1 MATITASLSARVD
14 ARGKSEILLRFV
26 SGRDHIYRVR
36 SRLFIQ
42 PSRWKDGAVV
52 IPRLETDEQR
62 ALKDVRDKLDA
73 LEKFLLD
80 EFSAADPAAV
90 SRRWL
95 QDAVERFHHPDG
107 SAGLDVVRLFREFR
121 DSRDISEYR
130 VRHYGVVIRSLER
143 FQEYRGKALTVGG
156 VDASVLQEYREF
168 LTDEYVIARKKR
180 WRALY
185 ATGERP
191 PEPRGHNTVVDF
203 LKIVRAFYNW
213 LRRTGRTKADPF
225 ATFEVGSA
233 TYGTPWYITIGER
246 EKLYRTNLR
255 RHPALAAQRD
265 VFVFQCLVGCRVG
278 DLLALKKE
286 DVVDGILVYVQRKTL
301 KEDARTIRVPLTE
314 TAREI
319 VARYADLP
327 GDKLLPFISA
337 QKYNDAIKRAFLAAR
352 LTRPVSILDPVTQK
366 EVKRPLN
373 EVASS
378 HLARRTFVGNLYKQ
392 VKDQNLVGAMSG
404 HGEGSKAFARYRS
417 IDDEMKAGVVGLL
430 EVKK

>member
-1 MATITASLSARVD
+1 MAKITASLSVRVD

-26 SGRDHIYRVR
+26 AGRDHVHRVH
-36 SRLFIQ
+36 SRLFVQ
-42 PSRWKDGAVV
+42 PSRFKDGAVV
-52 IPRLETDEQR
+52 LPRLETAEQQE
-62 ALKDVRDKLDA
+62 LKKLKADLA
-73 LEKFLLD
+73 SLEEFLLE
-80 EFSAADPAAV
+80 EFAAADHTAV
-90 SRRWL
+90 TSRWL
-95 QDAVERFHHPDG
+95 QDAVDRFHHPDG
-107 SAGLDVVRLFREFR
+107 GAGPDLVELFREFR
-121 DSRDISEYR
+121 DSRDISDYR

-143 FQEYRGKALTVGG
+143 FQAYRGRELAVNA
-156 VDASVLQEYREF
+156 VDAQVLQEYRDF
-168 LTDEYVIARKKR
+168 LTDEYVIAKRKR
-180 WRALY
+180 WRTLY
-185 ATGERP
+185 ATDERP

-225 ATFEVGSA
+225 ATFEMGSA
-233 TYGTPWYITIGER
+233 TYGTPWYITIEER
-246 EKLYRTNLR
+246 ERLYRTNLR

-278 DLLALKKE
+278 DLLALKKG
-286 DVVDGILVYVQRKTL
+286 DVVDGVLVYVQRKTL
-301 KEDARTIRVPLTE
+301 KEDARTIRVPLTA

-337 QKYNDAIKRAFLAAR
+337 QKYNDAIKRFFLAAR

-392 VKDQNLVGAMSG
+392 VKDQSLVGAMSG

-417 IDDEMKAGVVGLL
+417 IDDEMKAGVVDLL

>member
-121 DSRDISEYR
+121 DSRDISDYR

-278 DLLALKKE
+278 DLLALKKW
-286 DVVDGILVYVQRKTL
+286 TAW
-301 KEDARTIRVPLTE
+301 ARTS
-314 TAREI
+314 
-319 VARYADLP
+319 
-327 GDKLLPFISA
+327 SA
-337 QKYNDAIKRAFLAAR
+337 PRSPSSGSTTWR
-352 LTRPVSILDPVTQK
+352 TTPRTR
-366 EVKRPLN
+366 RRR
-373 EVASS
+373 
-378 HLARRTFVGNLYKQ
+378 RRTSWRWS
-392 VKDQNLVGAMSG
+392 A
-404 HGEGSKAFARYRS
+404 GSATSRRS
-417 IDDEMKAGVVGLL
+417 WRSPASRASCSPGSACLSPKGWRE
-430 EVKK
+430 